1 MTNGINLSS
10 EISIIRNHC
19 QIELCLDSAVIAL
32 REQVL
37 SLAVSPSESGG
48 LDSLDL
54 ETPGNANEPEKF
66 MRRERRHKIRPL
78 STTDEF

>member
-1 MTNGINLSS
+1 
-10 EISIIRNHC
+10 
-19 QIELCLDSAVIAL
+19 VIAL

-54 ETPGNANEPEKF
+54 ETLGNANEPEKF
-66 MRRERRHKIRPL
+66 IRREQRRKIRPL